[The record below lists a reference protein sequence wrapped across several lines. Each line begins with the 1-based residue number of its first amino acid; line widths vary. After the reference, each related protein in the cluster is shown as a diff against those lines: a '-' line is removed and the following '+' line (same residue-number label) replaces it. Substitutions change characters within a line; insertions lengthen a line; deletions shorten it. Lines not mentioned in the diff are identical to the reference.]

1 MKIGIA
7 IRKNDIDYFVHKTYI
22 NLIKNYNYGFIT
34 LNSNLDEYDGFLIPG
49 GYDIDSKYY
58 SEIPIYCNNIDEEI
72 DLLDKKIIEYAIK
85 TKKPL
90 LGICR
95 GIQSINVFLGGS
107 LNQNILNHNNENH
120 FIIMNNKYYL
130 VNSFHHQSIKQ
141 LGKDLNILAKS
152 LDNEIEIIKYNNIIG
167 VQFHPEIAKTNLNN
181 IILQIFND
189 I

>member
-34 LNSNLDEYDGFLIPG
+34 LNSNLDEYDGFLISG

-72 DLLDKKIIEYAIK
+72 DLLYKKIIEYSIK

-90 LGICR
+90 L
-95 GIQSINVFLGGS
+95 
-107 LNQNILNHNNENH
+107 
-120 FIIMNNKYYL
+120 
-130 VNSFHHQSIKQ
+130 
-141 LGKDLNILAKS
+141 
-152 LDNEIEIIKYNNIIG
+152 
-167 VQFHPEIAKTNLNN
+167 
-181 IILQIFND
+181 
-189 I
+189 